1 MRSDAARW
9 TAWGVFLVLLTAGSW
24 WLLGRD
30 ADQGG
35 LTHRVPVDVLGY
47 EREVRAGRGPM
58 SGHRVHYAYRV
69 DGREFRDDRF
79 IVRGV
84 WEPGRPL
91 AACVDPDDAAVH
103 IILLRPGDECGEAR
117 DPRGVVTAT
126 GG

>member
-24 WLLGRD
+24 WTD
-30 ADQGG
+30 PTAK
-35 LTHRVPVDVLGY
+35 
-47 EREVRAGRGPM
+47 M
-58 SGHRVHYAYRV
+58 SGSKSPDKGLLELR
-69 DGREFRDDRF
+69 
-79 IVRGV
+79 
-84 WEPGRPL
+84 
-91 AACVDPDDAAVH
+91 VDPDDAAVH